1 MGSDG
6 LAEFLLARIT
16 EDEELA
22 KDAAAYSDYQLRQ
35 FADGTGKWASGRG
48 ESRQPQI
55 VAGPFYVYT
64 SNFAKAKRLDQVA
77 SHIARHD
84 PAHVLAECQAKR
96 RLVTEVHFD
105 RLAEFHADDDEH
117 DDSWIPECHSCS
129 CFSDCVVYLEN
140 CPTLQ
145 LLALPYADHQDYD
158 PEWTVTPNSQGRF
171 LTFLEGSGTPTT
183 YR

>member
-1 MGSDG
+1 MG
-6 LAEFLLARIT
+6 LVEFLLARIT
-16 EDEELA
+16 EDEALA
-22 KDAAAYSDYQLRQ
+22 QDAAAYSDYQLRQ
-35 FADGTGKWASGRG
+35 FADGTGNWASGRG

-96 RLVTEVHFD
+96 RLVSEVHFD
-105 RLAEFHADDDEH
+105 RLAELHAHDDEH
-117 DDSWIPECHSCS
+117 DDLWIPECDSCS

-140 CPTLQ
+140 CPTLR
-145 LLALPYADHQDYD
+145 LLALPYAYHHDYRE
-158 PEWTVTPNSQGRF
+158 EWRP
-171 LTFLEGSGTPTT
+171 
-183 YR
+183 